1 MVLITPV
8 IFEFLF
14 VVLVGGGM
22 NAEGTVRIRFGVVVL
37 AELVFP
43 KDLGLFCDVFARTG
57 VESNPMKEAS
67 TTPSL

>member
-37 AELVFP
+37 AELVFS
-43 KDLGLFCDVFARTG
+43 KRLGIVL
-57 VESNPMKEAS
+57 
-67 TTPSL
+67 